1 MSSKKRRRKKRMN
14 FRARVKMKQKK
25 GMTSDQ
31 KNNRVKA
38 SYIACKT
45 TLSRAVTSPLS
56 VLQMLKIHQ
65 LC

>member
-1 MSSKKRRRKKRMN
+1 MN

-45 TLSRAVTSPLS
+45 TLSSGGHQSTVSPVFS
-56 VLQMLKIHQ
+56 SREVLMLKMHQ
-65 LC
+65 FYWC